1 MSTRIKTG
9 KYRIPFKIP
18 KRGLIRHK
26 ENEAGELE
34 LIDDEI
40 TCTYNL
46 TNDQI
51 MDNIDFINN
60 NYEQLKT
67 IYNAEPD
74 VNQNKEIQ
82 DEVSGLL
89 INIFKQKDNIADPIR
104 VNDDNKPLDLSELIA
119 SGFDVDKYT
128 KNKGNWNK
136 LNINNFKELF
146 D

>member
-34 LIDDEI
+34 FIDDEI

-46 TNDQI
+46 SNDQI

-104 VNDDNKPLDLSELIA
+104 VNDNNKPLDLSELIA